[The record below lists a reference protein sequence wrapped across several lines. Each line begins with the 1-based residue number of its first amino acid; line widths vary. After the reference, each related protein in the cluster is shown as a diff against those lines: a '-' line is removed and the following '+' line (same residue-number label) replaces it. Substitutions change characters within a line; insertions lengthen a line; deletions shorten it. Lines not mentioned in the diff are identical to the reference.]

1 MARFDVY
8 PNPDPQ
14 DEKIVPYF
22 LDVQNDHIK
31 GFKTRV
37 LVPLWRADM
46 LPAKFVDLNPEFE
59 VEGIPVIM
67 DSPALGAVVISA
79 LRPAVANLSTH
90 QFAIQSAL
98 DTLFGGY

>member
-8 PNPDPQ
+8 PNPDHH
-14 DEKIVPYF
+14 EAEFIPYF
-22 LDVQNDHIK
+22 LDVQNDRIK

-46 LPAKFVDLNPEFE
+46 MPCRLNDLNPEFE
-59 VEGIPVIM
+59 VKGSLMVM
-67 DSPALGAVVISA
+67 DTPALGAVAMSSLQPSVT
-79 LRPAVANLSTH
+79 NLSA
-90 QFAIQSAL
+90 QQLVIQNAL

>member
-14 DEKIVPYF
+14 DAELVPYF
-22 LDVQNDHIK
+22 LDVQNDHIQ

-37 LVPLWRADM
+37 LVPLWHAGA
-46 LPAKFVDLNPEFE
+46 LPSKLNDLNPEFE
-59 VEGIPVIM
+59 VEGKSVIL
-67 DSPALGAVVISA
+67 DTPALGAVAISSLISPVASLRAQQFVIQ
-79 LRPAVANLSTH
+79 N
-90 QFAIQSAL
+90 AL